1 MSDVRWPCL
10 DNKMLFTEFKKAMKD
25 QKLQDYQLKELE
37 QKLNDETS
45 KVRKLESS
53 NEILSKKVRPIYT
66 GLEEIFMERFVLTDP
81 HLLSGADS
89 KNEIL
94 GYWQYRIARIVILR
108 LASSRKRTS
117 RPIANRLEN
126 LICVQHCRLI
136 LCARFVHNIGWPI
149 R

>member
-25 QKLQDYQLKELE
+25 KKLQDYQLKELE

-66 GLEEIFMERFVLTDP
+66 GLEEIFMERFVLTDA
-81 HLLSGADS
+81 HLLPGADS

-94 GYWQYRIARIVILR
+94 GYCENCYTSFGFKLETNIQAHCKTTGERDLCRELPPDLMCPLCTQYWMADKV
-108 LASSRKRTS
+108 SYS
-117 RPIANRLEN
+117 P
-126 LICVQHCRLI
+126 
-136 LCARFVHNIGWPI
+136 
-149 R
+149 